1 MKLRWKWVKWNFRR
15 TNSISKAKTDRQR
28 ESERWRQGT
37 RDAMCLCALCVC
49 EREWVCYIYLKW
61 RRDKDIN
68 TYINYKAYN
77 SMRWA
82 SKKLQQINGN
92 NKSTWFVYITFSVWR
107 LLFVCVS
114 SAVSPSCIY
123 IVCVVPYLGDW
134 SFGIWHSV
142 CSVFF
147 LFDQWHRFNMVEHR
161 YRTTPNSK
169 ISIDVVHWFEHRAE
183 FFG

>member
-1 MKLRWKWVKWNFRR
+1 MNGWSE
-15 TNSISKAKTDRQR
+15 TSIEQTASAKPKQIDRERVSGGGKER
-28 ESERWRQGT
+28 EIQ
-37 RDAMCLCALCVC
+37 CACVRCVC
-49 EREWVCYIYLKW
+49 EREREWVCYIYPKW

-123 IVCVVPYLGDW
+123 ISCALFRIWVIGVLV
-134 SFGIWHSV
+134 FGIRFV
-142 CSVFF
+142 RFF
-147 LFDQWHRFNMVEHR
+147 SYSTSDIGLIWW
-161 YRTTPNSK
+161 
-169 ISIDVVHWFEHRAE
+169 SIDTEQHQTHK
-183 FFG
+183 